1 MIVAVKKTVYPN
13 GQEIERNGS
22 MKVELDQAPNTRE
35 FNKFFERVYR
45 NLRKEYRCNSRNR

>member
-13 GQEIERNGS
+13 GQEVERNGS
-22 MKVELDQAPNTRE
+22 MKIELEQAPNTKE

-45 NLRKEYRCNSRNR
+45 NLKRQYRCNTRSR